1 MQSNDDVFKE
11 NVYWWNNMSFKKET
25 EKIVLLQ
32 VKGLIHIIVKFRTKK
47 NCVFLSSPT
56 VILLRGAPLNIAI
69 GHEALCSN
77 KGTNWKFIFPWRK
90 INWHVLQIPKAHFSY
105 LIWLMICRKS
115 IIYAIFIM
123 VMHACTKS
131 LSKQC
136 IQNKL
141 FTRT

>member
-1 MQSNDDVFKE
+1 
-11 NVYWWNNMSFKKET
+11 MSFKKET

-47 NCVFLSSPT
+47 NHVFLSSSL
-56 VILLRGAPLNIAI
+56 VILLRETPLNIVI
-69 GHEALCSN
+69 GDEVLRSN
-77 KGTNWKFIFPWRK
+77 KRTNQKFIFPWRK

-105 LIWLMICRKS
+105 LIWLMICGKS

-123 VMHACTKS
+123 VIHARTKS
-131 LSKQC
+131 LTKQR

-141 FTRT
+141 FTRIFNSFSP